1 MKKKIAA
8 GAACASLLLWGCSSL
23 TTGKHQRVQISTY
36 CEENAIISDCTLTN
50 EQGSW
55 QAPSF
60 TQVRI
65 NKAYGNL
72 TVQCKSPLFD
82 AQTQF
87 ARSSANGAAYA
98 NILLAGVGAIVDV
111 NTGAGFD
118 YPTEIAF
125 HASQC
130 KDPKPAPP
138 PPPPPPKPDY
148 SQYKFK
154 DFVHFPP
161 LDLAPRANP

>member
-1 MKKKIAA
+1 MKKIAA
-8 GAACASLLLWGCSSL
+8 GAVCIALTLWGCSSL
-23 TTGKHQRVQISTY
+23 TTGKRQLVQISTY
-36 CEENAIISDCTLTN
+36 CDDRAIISDCTLTN

-55 QAPSF
+55 HAASF
-60 TQVRI
+60 TQVNIR
-65 NKAYGNL
+65 KAYGNL

-82 AQTQF
+82 NQTQF
-87 ARSSANGAAYA
+87 ARSSANGAVYA
-98 NILLAGVGAIVDV
+98 NVLLAGVGAMVDV

-118 YPTEIAF
+118 YPSDIAF

-148 SQYKFK
+148 SQYKYK

-161 LDLAPRANP
+161 LDLSPATRP

>member
-1 MKKKIAA
+1 MKKIVV
-8 GAACASLLLWGCSSL
+8 GAVCITLTLWGCSSL
-23 TTGKHQRVQISTY
+23 TTGKRQLVQIKTY
-36 CEENAIISDCTLTN
+36 CEHHAIISDCTLTN
-50 EQGSW
+50 ENGSW
-55 QAPSF
+55 LAPSF
-60 TQVRI
+60 TNVQI

-111 NTGAGFD
+111 NSGAGFD
-118 YPTEIAF
+118 YPTEITF
-125 HASQC
+125 HASNS

-148 SQYKFK
+148 SKYKYK

-161 LDLAPRANP
+161 LDLSR